1 MASWFGKYDF
11 QGKVTEFS
19 KNSTASDYTR
29 KRKVKEVYCGIR
41 QKVQDGNYTN
51 TKQVSVDGDNK
62 LKSVENFETRQIL
75 MDGQNCFFQD
85 VSENSNYVTQ
95 YTQVFDND
103 PCNPQVADLS
113 NLAGFTNADISNS
126 YQGSYL
132 YEIKNNAANTLTT
145 NFPTFLY
152 EYAEISSNLLDTSGA
167 VYDFSGVPLELLIKK
182 KMYRNGP
189 ITFGDC

>member
-1 MASWFGKYDF
+1 MSSWFGKYNS
-11 QGKVTEFS
+11 QGKVTNYS
-19 KNSTASDYTR
+19 KNTTASDYTR
-29 KRKVKEVYCGIR
+29 KRKVKEVYCSIR
-41 QKVQDGNYTN
+41 NKVQDGNYTN
-51 TKQVSVDGDNK
+51 TKQVSVDSDNK

-85 VSENSNYVTQ
+85 ISENANYVTE

-103 PCNPQVADLS
+103 RCEPQVVDLS
-113 NLAGFTNADISNS
+113 NLIGFTNIDISNA
-126 YQGSYL
+126 YQGSRL
-132 YEIKNNAANTLTT
+132 FEVKNNNANNIITYHADFI
-145 NFPTFLY
+145 N
-152 EYAEISSNLLDTSGA
+152 EYAEISSNVIDTSSG